1 MLDELKEFLKDFIS
15 KLLDD
20 EPKKVVAPKKEEPAS
35 FNYASPGFSFQYLIC
50 KKYGIKPLSSFAE
63 KQFEKAYSSEFD
75 KNFIPIIEEVF
86 DSLKATPIACTTHT
100 RTIEGIVPYNFIL
113 SNKTTLSVRI
123 NIGYGM
129 VAPRRVGQAGFSVL
143 NDYFGEILGHK
154 INNQEDIKELIEN
167 NIDDALPIFVDN
179 LFDADYI
186 LWVFW
191 DRKNE
196 CFKYHLLKGNELV
209 NITYDKDKFSFS
221 RYGDEWVESTRL
233 RYEGKSIAEIQIHKN
248 RTFKF
253 RFVMRNI
260 IPLLVEKEIN
270 NETLGITTE
279 KAICDKFGIK
289 CPPSFMRR
297 YSVEMEVK
305 VRPAIDEAFKYLPNA
320 IEHTGSTPG
329 ERGGESKC
337 SYDFIL
343 DGDKTLSVKSNIG
356 KMVCPPEVGQ
366 PAASTCYLYFSDL
379 IEETY
384 IDGPIYKKMVFNS
397 IDKMLPRF
405 IEHMFDSN
413 YLLWV
418 YLKKGKYEYKILD
431 MDYAKN
437 IEWDFS
443 KISFTKRTIEDWN
456 ESNTLKY
463 DGISIGEFQVHK
475 NRDCYKFRFNFPNF
489 IKVVEMLKK

>member
-1 MLDELKEFLKDFIS
+1 MLDEIMAFLKEFIS
-15 KLLDD
+15 RLLDD
-20 EPKKVVAPKKEEPAS
+20 KQNVAIAPKRAEKAS
-35 FNYASPGFSFQYLIC
+35 FNYASPGFSFQYLVC
-50 KKYGIKPLSSFAE
+50 KKYGLEPLSIAAK
-63 KQFEKAYSSEFD
+63 KQFDVAYDSKYNNQFL
-75 KNFIPIIEEVF
+75 PIIDDIF
-86 DSLKATPIACTTHT
+86 DSLKAVPIACTTMT
-100 RTIEGIVPYNFIL
+100 RTIDGIVPYNFIL
-113 SNKTTLSVRI
+113 SNKLTLSVRI

-129 VAPRRVGQAGFSVL
+129 VAPRKVGQAGFPML
-143 NDYFGEILGHK
+143 NEYFADIIGHQ
-154 INNQEDIKELIEN
+154 IVNQDDIKELIEN
-167 NIDDALPIFVDN
+167 NIDEALPIFVDN

-186 LWVFW
+186 LWVYF
-191 DRKNE
+191 DRRE
-196 CFKYHLLKGNELV
+196 ERFKYHLLKGNDLV

-221 RYGDEWVESTRL
+221 RIGNEWVESTRL
-233 RYEGKSIAEIQIHKN
+233 RYEGKSIAEVQIHKN
-248 RTFKF
+248 RAFKF

-260 IPLLVEKEIN
+260 IPLLVEKETN

-279 KAICDKFGIK
+279 KVICDKFGIK

-297 YSVEMEVK
+297 YSIEYEVK
-305 VRPAIDEAFKYLPNA
+305 VRSAVDEAFKLLPRA

-366 PAASTCYLYFSDL
+366 PAAATCYLYFKDL
-379 IEETY
+379 IEEKY
-384 IDGPIYKKMVFNS
+384 INGLIYKKMVFNS

-418 YLKKGKYEYKILD
+418 YCKNDKFEYKILD
-431 MDYAKN
+431 MDFAKN
-437 IEWDFS
+437 IDWDYS
-443 KISFTKRTIEDWN
+443 KISFTKQTIEEWN

-463 DGISIGEFQVHK
+463 DGISIGEFQVHR